1 PQGRWSERVGSLDP
15 TEVAMSVFHTP
26 ADMFEIGRDECLQLL
41 GAHRVGRI
49 AFVAEGQP
57 LVFPV
62 NYALD
67 GETIVFRSDK
77 GSKLTH
83 APLTKVAFDID
94 DIDEGNGEGWDVVV
108 QGHADDITDAL
119 DERSE
124 VLRNL
129 PIDPFPPGL
138 KWNWVRIVPSTITGR
153 RIVAR

>member
-1 PQGRWSERVGSLDP
+1 MSIHHNR
-15 TEVAMSVFHTP
+15 TE
-26 ADMFEIGRDECLQLL
+26 MFEIGRDECLQLL
-41 GAHRVGRI
+41 ANRRVGRI
-49 AFVAEGQP
+49 AFVADSQP
-57 LVFPV
+57 LIFPV

-77 GSKLTH
+77 GTKLTH
-83 APLTKVAFDID
+83 APLTKVAFEID
-94 DIDEGNGEGWDVVV
+94 DIDEASGQGWDVVV

-124 VLRNL
+124 LLRNL
-129 PIDPFPPGL
+129 EIEPFPPGL